1 MFPLF
6 IIAFYG
12 SSSAVLLQH
21 IGEEWENVSTFL
33 LKSVPMVVCSG
44 YINKHSVW
52 MYPVDTFIYIYIY
65 IYIKV
70 KWSRYRSGVAQ
81 RVGRCVDL
89 LFHDR
94 GTRRGWVVSSTP
106 RRHFTLG
113 KDPVPILQD
122 AGWAPSRVWT
132 GGKSRP
138 HRDSIPDRPA
148 RNQSLYR
155 LSYPAHTHTH
165 TYTYIHIYIY
175 IHTYIHI
182 RPCYIYICVVFM
194 LERHYIC
201 LPCDVKLLREDVRVR
216 LITCSHCVCQ

>member
-1 MFPLF
+1 LYALG
-6 IIAFYG
+6 ILI
-12 SSSAVLLQH
+12 
-21 IGEEWENVSTFL
+21 ST
-33 LKSVPMVVCSG
+33 VCECILS
-44 YINKHSVW
+44 IRS
-52 MYPVDTFIYIYIY
+52 YIYIY

-165 TYTYIHIYIY
+165 IYIYIYIY
-175 IHTYIHI
+175 IHTYIHTYTSLLYLHMCGFHVRTSLYLSSMWRKTI
-182 RPCYIYICVVFM
+182 AWGCSSSTDNMQSLCMSISITLPALIYCIYIYI
-194 LERHYIC
+194 YIII
-201 LPCDVKLLREDVRVR
+201 
-216 LITCSHCVCQ
+216 LIFIMIGIL